1 MVVTRH
7 RVPYYWEYPS
17 HSNNSLKANK
27 IMKKILVTLFT
38 AAASVAAF
46 TGCDSLDVES
56 VSTITDAGYWKSAD
70 QIKAFNTGLHSL
82 MRKYSYNM
90 FLLGE
95 PRGDIYG
102 DIPFGGEATQ
112 GVERLPYNTI
122 NAEFTGVS
130 DYAQLYK
137 VINQINLMIY
147 KTKDSDLLAE
157 ADRNYYLGEA
167 YGMRAFLYFHLLR
180 SWGDVILTTEPTL
193 GSELDVSNL
202 AKAVTPAADVM
213 KHIKQDIEASE
224 KAFGSDY
231 SYKFGKTYWSKSA
244 TMMLKGEVYLWSG
257 SQMEGGSGDFNTAKA
272 ALQDVQ
278 SNSGASLESEFS
290 NVFAYNNKEN
300 KEIIFAYHSG
310 QDDDFFMWES
320 YNWRNNMV
328 PQKEYMANYCNEEG
342 TPFLEV
348 PGFNLNGLI
357 RFQVNYDFYW
367 NVYRKGDSRWQ
378 STLTPVYQKQED
390 GTLKYIAPIAN
401 KFQGTTLSGGDE
413 RQWYDDY
420 PVYRYADCLLLLA
433 QAKAFL
439 GEDISTEINTI
450 RERAYGSEYFNAHKS
465 ELAYPN
471 DKGTFYD
478 DNKYMA
484 GDDKG
489 AIETVLKERLREFV
503 FEGRRWYDLR
513 LAGTDY
519 VLKYTKAQKER
530 LLWPINETV
539 LTNNSALKQTPGY

>member
-1 MVVTRH
+1 
-7 RVPYYWEYPS
+7 
-17 HSNNSLKANK
+17 
-27 IMKKILVTLFT
+27 MKKIFITLFT
-38 AAASVAAF
+38 AAISLTVF
-46 TGCDSLDVES
+46 TGCDSLDVNS

-130 DYAQLYK
+130 NFAQLYK
-137 VINQINLMIY
+137 VINQVNLMIY
-147 KTKDSDLLAE
+147 KTKDSDLLSE
-157 ADRNYYLGEA
+157 TEKGFYLGEA

-193 GSELDVSNL
+193 GTELDISNL
-202 AKAVTPAADVM
+202 AKPVSPATEIM
-213 KHIKQDIEASE
+213 QQIKQDIESSE
-224 KAFGSDY
+224 KAFGDDY
-231 SYKFGKTYWSKSA
+231 SYKLGKNYWSKPA
-244 TMMLKGEVYLWSG
+244 TLMLKGEAYLWSG
-257 SQMEGGSGDFNTAKA
+257 SQMGGGKADFDIAKT
-272 ALQDVQ
+272 ALQNLRDK
-278 SNSGASLESEFS
+278 SGATLENEFTQ
-290 NVFAYNNKEN
+290 VFAYDNKKN
-300 KEIIFAYHSG
+300 KEIIFAYHNG
-310 QDDDFFMWES
+310 QDDDFVMWEKV
-320 YNWRNNMV
+320 NWRNNMV
-328 PQKEYMANYCNEEG
+328 PQKEYMANYCDDKG
-342 TPFLEV
+342 TPFLEI

-367 NVYRKGDSRWQ
+367 KVYREGDNRWQ
-378 STLTPVYQKQED
+378 GTLTPVYQKQED
-390 GTLKYIAPIAN
+390 GSVKYIAPIAN
-401 KFQGTTLSGGDE
+401 KFQGMTLPGGDE

-439 GEDISTEINTI
+439 GEDITAEINTI
-450 RERAYGSEYFNAHKS
+450 RERAYGSAYFNAHKN

-471 DKGTFYD
+471 DKGTFY
-478 DNKYMA
+478 NNNPYME

-503 FEGRRWYDLR
+503 FEGKRWYDLR
-513 LAGTDY
+513 LAGTNY

-530 LLWPINETV
+530 LLWPINESV